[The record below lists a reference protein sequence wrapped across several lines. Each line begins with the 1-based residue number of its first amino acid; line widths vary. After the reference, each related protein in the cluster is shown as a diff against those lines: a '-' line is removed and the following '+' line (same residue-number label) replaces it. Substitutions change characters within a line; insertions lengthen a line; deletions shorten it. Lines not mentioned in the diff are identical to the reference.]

1 MKKTFQLSVV
11 IGVVLAK
18 TEAAQGQTEDAQAQ
32 TEVDL
37 CLRRARFG
45 ISILDT
51 PSSGLTAP
59 SSPR

>member
-1 MKKTFQLSVV
+1 MKKTLQMSLV
-11 IGVVLAK
+11 IGVVLAT

-37 CLRRARFG
+37 RLRRAQFG

-51 PSSGLTAP
+51 
-59 SSPR
+59 

>member
-11 IGVVLAK
+11 IGAVLPK

-37 CLRRARFG
+37 WLRRARIG

-51 PSSGLTAP
+51 
-59 SSPR
+59 